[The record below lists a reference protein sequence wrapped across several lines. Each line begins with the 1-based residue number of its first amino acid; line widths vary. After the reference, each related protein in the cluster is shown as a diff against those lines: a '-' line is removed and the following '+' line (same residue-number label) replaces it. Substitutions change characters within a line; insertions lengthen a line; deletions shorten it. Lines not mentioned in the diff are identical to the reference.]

1 MTGLT
6 RGSRARVARR
16 KRWTP
21 RPPPPALLCHRS
33 LCHVLVIPVLA
44 AALGAWTACG
54 EGTGTDSSIT
64 PVAMPFADKFG
75 LEQVITPEQSTESP
89 IVRIS
94 GVSWNGDRFAI
105 ADVSEANAK
114 LFSIDGSLLAKVGR
128 SGEGPGEFTAA
139 RYPVVA
145 DERLFVADGALGR
158 VSVWTE
164 SGELEREIQVGAGF
178 ISDFALLPDGRL
190 VFTGSG
196 FGTPGAAM
204 GVFADDGTALA
215 QGLFTTTV
223 LPAEADPEAP
233 WANMR
238 QTLFAV
244 ANDTA
249 WAVSTISDSL
259 WAVPLTAD
267 TLRAESRRLAIPG
280 YAAPAAPV
288 EPLRSLQDLSAWAG
302 SFHGAAPPV
311 ASSELLVFPFV
322 QGVLNNGDPTILVVR
337 DGEGEWYALSD
348 PPPVIAAY
356 ADRLLAIHNP
366 LEDPVELAVYEIRSA
381 GGTGR

>member
-1 MTGLT
+1 MG
-6 RGSRARVARR
+6 RR
-16 KRWTP
+16 DGG
-21 RPPPPALLCHRS
+21 RPSPPALPSQRTLRN
-33 LCHVLVIPVLA
+33 VLA
-44 AALGAWTACG
+44 IPFVVAALGIWTGCDDGA
-54 EGTGTDSSIT
+54 GTDSTIT
-64 PVAMPFADKFG
+64 PVEMPFADKFQ
-75 LEQVITPEQSTESP
+75 LEQVITPEQSMESP

-114 LFSIDGSLLAKVGR
+114 LFSIDGSLLATVGR

-139 RYPVVA
+139 RYPALA
-145 DERLFVADGALGR
+145 DGRLFVADGALGR

-164 SGELEREIQVGAGF
+164 SGELERDIQIGAGF

-190 VFTGSG
+190 VFTGIG

-223 LPAEADPEAP
+223 LPADADPEAP

-238 QTLFAV
+238 QTMFAV

-259 WAVPLTAD
+259 WAIPLAAD
-267 TLRAESRRLAIPG
+267 TLRAESRRLAISG
-280 YAAPAAPV
+280 YVAPAAPAA
-288 EPLRSLQDLSAWAG
+288 PLRSLQDLSAWG
-302 SFHGAAPPV
+302 SSFHGAAPPV

-337 DGEGEWYALSD
+337 DGEGDWYALND
-348 PPPVIAAY
+348 PPPVIAAF
-356 ADRLLAIHNP
+356 ADRLLVIHNP
-366 LEDPVELAVYEIRSA
+366 LEDPVELAVYAKRSA
-381 GGTGR
+381 RVSR

>member
-1 MTGLT
+1 ML
-6 RGSRARVARR
+6 A
-16 KRWTP
+16 
-21 RPPPPALLCHRS
+21 
-33 LCHVLVIPVLA
+33 IPFVV
-44 AALGAWTACG
+44 AALGIWTGCDDGA
-54 EGTGTDSSIT
+54 GTDSTIT
-64 PVAMPFADKFG
+64 PVEMPFADKFQ
-75 LEQVITPEQSTESP
+75 LEQVITPEQSMESP

-114 LFSIDGSLLAKVGR
+114 LFSIDGSLLATVGR

-139 RYPVVA
+139 RYPALA
-145 DERLFVADGALGR
+145 DGRLFVADGALGR

-164 SGELEREIQVGAGF
+164 SGELERDIQIGAGF

-190 VFTGSG
+190 VFTGIG

-223 LPAEADPEAP
+223 LPADADPEAP

-238 QTLFAV
+238 QTMFAV

-259 WAVPLTAD
+259 WAIPLAAD
-267 TLRAESRRLAIPG
+267 TLRAESRRLAISG
-280 YAAPAAPV
+280 YVAPAAPAA
-288 EPLRSLQDLSAWAG
+288 PLRSLQDLSAWG
-302 SFHGAAPPV
+302 SSFHGAAPPV

-337 DGEGEWYALSD
+337 DGEGDWYALND
-348 PPPVIAAY
+348 PPPVIAAF
-356 ADRLLAIHNP
+356 ADRLLVIHNP
-366 LEDPVELAVYEIRSA
+366 LEDPVELAVYAKRSA
-381 GGTGR
+381 RVSR

>member
-1 MTGLT
+1 MGR
-6 RGSRARVARR
+6 RGVRGPS
-16 KRWTP
+16 
-21 RPPPPALLCHRS
+21 PPAHQSHRS
-33 LCHVLVIPVLA
+33 LRRLRAIPFLV
-44 AALGAWTACG
+44 AALGVWTGCDGGAG
-54 EGTGTDSSIT
+54 PDSTIT
-64 PVAMPFADKFG
+64 PVAMPFTDKFR
-75 LEQVITPEQSTESP
+75 LEQVITPEQSAESP

-94 GVSWNGDRFAI
+94 GVSWDDDRFAI
-105 ADVSEANAK
+105 ADVAEANAK
-114 LFSIDGSLLAKVGR
+114 LFSIDGALLATMGR

-139 RYPVVA
+139 RSPVLA
-145 DERLFVADGALGR
+145 DGRLFVADGALGR

-164 SGELEREIQVGAGF
+164 GGELEREIQFGAGF

-223 LPAEADPEAP
+223 LPADADPEAP

-259 WAVPLTAD
+259 WAVPLAAD
-267 TLRAESRRLAIPG
+267 TLWAESRRFAVPG
-280 YAAPAAPV
+280 YVAPAAPA
-288 EPLRSLQDLSAWAG
+288 EPLRSLQDLSDWGG

-337 DGEGEWYALSD
+337 DGAGEWYALSD
-348 PPPVIAAY
+348 PPPVIAAF

-366 LEDPVELAVYEIRSA
+366 VEDPVELAVYEIRSA